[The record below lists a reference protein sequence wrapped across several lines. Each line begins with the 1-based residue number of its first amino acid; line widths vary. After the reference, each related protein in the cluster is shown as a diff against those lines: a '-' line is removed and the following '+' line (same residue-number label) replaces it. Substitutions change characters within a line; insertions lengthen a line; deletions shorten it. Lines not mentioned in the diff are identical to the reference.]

1 MSEILPFIVMLLGG
15 YFIRL
20 SLISAGQ
27 MWAKSYSQTISF
39 LILPIITCIITKT
52 IYGNIALSLGMIG
65 ALSIVRFRHPV
76 KSALE
81 LIIYFDL
88 ITIGIA
94 ASVKINYAIILIALT
109 ILVIIGVKYLQKF
122 FKNKIHKN
130 FYNISFNEGI
140 DLNQIEI
147 ITKEKIDILDVHEN
161 LKSLVID
168 EELNEII
175 YRLAFDDKK
184 KLNDLKNDLEGNRN
198 IKKIDVNY
206 I

>member
-1 MSEILPFIVMLLGG
+1 MEDLISILIMMIAGYAIRFALIYSGQLWAKTFSQTVSFFILP
-15 YFIRL
+15 
-20 SLISAGQ
+20 
-27 MWAKSYSQTISF
+27 TITF
-39 LILPIITCIITKT
+39 IITKT

-94 ASVKINYAIILIALT
+94 ASVKNNYAILLSVITVLVLIGLKL
-109 ILVIIGVKYLQKF
+109 INNF
-122 FKNKIHKN
+122 SKNNKKGG
-130 FYNISFNEGI
+130 FYNISFSEGI

-147 ITKEKIDILDVHEN
+147 SSTSKISSIEEN
-161 LKSLVID
+161 KYLKSIIINS
-168 EELNEII
+168 ESGEYI
-175 YRLAFDDKK
+175 YRLVFENKEVLQK
-184 KLNDLKNDLEGNRN
+184 FKNEIENIDS

>member
-109 ILVIIGVKYLQKF
+109 TLVIIGVKYLQNF
-122 FKNKIHKN
+122 FKNKRHKN
-130 FYNISFNEGI
+130 FYNVSFNEGI

-147 ITKEKIDILDVHEN
+147 ITKQKIDILDVHEN

-175 YRLAFDDKK
+175 YRLAFEDKK

>member
-1 MSEILPFIVMLLGG
+1 MEDFYSVLIMLIGG
-15 YFIRL
+15 YLIRF
-20 SLISAGQ
+20 SLIYSGQ
-27 MWAKSYSQTISF
+27 LWAKTFSQTVAF
-39 LILPIITCIITKT
+39 FILPIITFTITKT

-94 ASVKINYAIILIALT
+94 SSVKNSYAISLSLMTVAILICLKL
-109 ILVIIGVKYLQKF
+109 INQNR
-122 FKNKIHKN
+122 KNSKKDN
-130 FYNISFNEGI
+130 FYNISFNEGV
-140 DLNQIEI
+140 DLNQLEVSSS
-147 ITKEKIDILDVHEN
+147 EKIELIESNNNLKSLIQNSETRDYFYRLAFQDKATLNEFKKEIEN
-161 LKSLVID
+161 LKS
-168 EELNEII
+168 
-175 YRLAFDDKK
+175 
-184 KLNDLKNDLEGNRN
+184 

>member
-1 MSEILPFIVMLLGG
+1 MEDLISILIMMIAGYAIRFALIYSGQLWAKAFSQTVSFFILP
-15 YFIRL
+15 
-20 SLISAGQ
+20 
-27 MWAKSYSQTISF
+27 TITF
-39 LILPIITCIITKT
+39 IITKT

-76 KSALE
+76 KSPLE

-94 ASVKINYAIILIALT
+94 ASVKNNYAILLSVLTVLILIGLKL
-109 ILVIIGVKYLQKF
+109 INNF
-122 FKNKIHKN
+122 SSSNKKEG
-130 FYNISFNEGI
+130 FYNISFSEGI

-147 ITKEKIDILDVHEN
+147 SSKSKISSIEDNKH
-161 LKSLVID
+161 LKSVITNS
-168 EELNEII
+168 ESGEFI
-175 YRLAFDDKK
+175 YRLVFENKEALQKF
-184 KLNDLKNDLEGNRN
+184 KNEIENIDS

>member
-39 LILPIITCIITKT
+39 LILPIITFIITKT

-109 ILVIIGVKYLQKF
+109 TLVIIGVKYLQNF
-122 FKNKIHKN
+122 FKNKRHKN
-130 FYNISFNEGI
+130 FYNVSFNEGI

-147 ITKEKIDILDVHEN
+147 ITKEKIDILDLHEN

-175 YRLAFDDKK
+175 YRLAFEDKK

>member
-1 MSEILPFIVMLLGG
+1 MDDLISVIIMLLSG
-15 YFIRL
+15 YAIRYA
-20 SLISAGQ
+20 LIFSGQ
-27 MWAKSYSQTISF
+27 MWAKSFAQTVSF
-39 LILPIITCIITKT
+39 FILPIITFVITKT

-94 ASVKINYAIILIALT
+94 ASVKNNYAIILSILTVVILIALKVFNN
-109 ILVIIGVKYLQKF
+109 IQK
-122 FKNKIHKN
+122 KNNNKP

-140 DLNQIEI
+140 ELNQIEI
-147 ITKEKIDILDVHEN
+147 ISSKKIDLIEKNNN
-161 LKSLVID
+161 LKSV
-168 EELNEII
+168 LNDNENKDYI
-175 YRLAFDDKK
+175 YRLVFEDK
-184 KLNDLKNDLEGNRN
+184 LELQNFKNEIEN
-198 IKKIDVNY
+198 IDGLKKIDVSY

>member
-1 MSEILPFIVMLLGG
+1 MVDFYSVLIMLISG
-15 YFIRL
+15 YLIRF
-20 SLISAGQ
+20 SLIYSGQ
-27 MWAKSYSQTISF
+27 LWAKTFSQTVAF
-39 LILPIITCIITKT
+39 FILPIITFTITKT

-94 ASVKINYAIILIALT
+94 SSVKNSYAISLSLMTVAILICLKL
-109 ILVIIGVKYLQKF
+109 INESR
-122 FKNKIHKN
+122 KNSKKDN
-130 FYNISFNEGI
+130 FYNISFNEGV
-140 DLNQIEI
+140 DLNQIEVSSS
-147 ITKEKIDILDVHEN
+147 EKIDLIENNNNLKSLIQNSETRDYFYRLAFQDKETLNEFKKEIEN
-161 LKSLVID
+161 LKS
-168 EELNEII
+168 
-175 YRLAFDDKK
+175 
-184 KLNDLKNDLEGNRN
+184 

>member
-1 MSEILPFIVMLLGG
+1 MEDLISILIMMIAGYAIRFALIYSGQFWAKAFSQTVSFFILP
-15 YFIRL
+15 
-20 SLISAGQ
+20 
-27 MWAKSYSQTISF
+27 TITF
-39 LILPIITCIITKT
+39 IITKT

-76 KSALE
+76 KSPLE

-94 ASVKINYAIILIALT
+94 ASVKNEYSILLAVITVLV
-109 ILVIIGVKYLQKF
+109 LVILKLVNNYSK
-122 FKNKIHKN
+122 KNKDGG
-130 FYNISFNEGI
+130 FYNISFSEGN

-147 ITKEKIDILDVHEN
+147 LSSNKVSSIEEN
-161 LKSLVID
+161 KYLKSIIKNSD
-168 EELNEII
+168 SGEYI
-175 YRLAFDDKK
+175 YRLAFDNKNELNEFKDKIED
-184 KLNDLKNDLEGNRN
+184 NDS

>member
-1 MSEILPFIVMLLGG
+1 MMIAGYAIRFALIYSGQLWAKAFSQTVSFFILP
-15 YFIRL
+15 
-20 SLISAGQ
+20 
-27 MWAKSYSQTISF
+27 TITF
-39 LILPIITCIITKT
+39 IITKT

-76 KSALE
+76 KSPLE

-94 ASVKINYAIILIALT
+94 ASVKNNYAILLSVLTVLILIGLKL
-109 ILVIIGVKYLQKF
+109 INNF
-122 FKNKIHKN
+122 SSSNKKEG
-130 FYNISFNEGI
+130 FYNISFSEGI

-147 ITKEKIDILDVHEN
+147 SSRSKISSIEDNKH
-161 LKSLVID
+161 LKSVITNS
-168 EELNEII
+168 ESGEFI
-175 YRLAFDDKK
+175 YRLVFENKEALKK
-184 KLNDLKNDLEGNRN
+184 FKNEIENIDS

>member
-1 MSEILPFIVMLLGG
+1 MED
-15 YFIRL
+15 
-20 SLISAGQ
+20 LISVIIMLICGYAIRYALIFSGQ
-27 MWAKSYSQTISF
+27 MWAKSFAQTVSF
-39 LILPIITCIITKT
+39 FILPIITFIITKT

-94 ASVKINYAIILIALT
+94 ASVKNNYAIVLGVLT
-109 ILVIIGVKYLQKF
+109 VVILVALKIVNNYLKDS
-122 FKNKIHKN
+122 KKKS

-140 DLNQIEI
+140 ELNQIEI
-147 ITKEKIDILDVHEN
+147 TASKKIEEIEKNNN
-161 LKSLVID
+161 LKSIVSD
-168 EELNEII
+168 NENNDYI
-175 YRLAFDDKK
+175 YRLAFEDK
-184 KLNDLKNDLEGNRN
+184 DQLKEFKNKVESLDGL
-198 IKKIDVNY
+198 KKIDVSF

>member
-1 MSEILPFIVMLLGG
+1 MEDFYSVLIMLISG
-15 YFIRL
+15 YLIRY
-20 SLISAGQ
+20 SLIYAGQ
-27 MWAKSYSQTISF
+27 LWAKSFSQTVSF
-39 LILPIITCIITKT
+39 FILPIITFIITKT

-94 ASVKINYAIILIALT
+94 ASVKNNYAILLSLLTVIILISLK
-109 ILVIIGVKYLQKF
+109 LV
-122 FKNKIHKN
+122 NKLKKDN
-130 FYNISFNEGI
+130 FYSISFNEGI

-147 ITKEKIDILDVHEN
+147 LSSQKIELIEKNDN
-161 LKSLVID
+161 LKSFIQNSETGDFL
-168 EELNEII
+168 
-175 YRLAFDDKK
+175 YRLAFQEKVI
-184 KLNDLKNDLEGNRN
+184 LNDFKKEIENLES

-206 I
+206 L

>member
-1 MSEILPFIVMLLGG
+1 MEDLISILIMMIAGYAIRFALIYSGQLWAKAFSQTVSFFILP
-15 YFIRL
+15 
-20 SLISAGQ
+20 
-27 MWAKSYSQTISF
+27 TITF
-39 LILPIITCIITKT
+39 IITKT

-76 KSALE
+76 KSPLE

-94 ASVKINYAIILIALT
+94 ASVKNNYAILLSVLTVLILIGLKL
-109 ILVIIGVKYLQKF
+109 INNF
-122 FKNKIHKN
+122 SRSNKKEG
-130 FYNISFNEGI
+130 FYNISFSEGI

-147 ITKEKIDILDVHEN
+147 SSKSKISSIEDNKH
-161 LKSLVID
+161 LKSVITNS
-168 EELNEII
+168 ESGEFI
-175 YRLAFDDKK
+175 YRLVFENKEALQKF
-184 KLNDLKNDLEGNRN
+184 KNEIENIDN

>member
-39 LILPIITCIITKT
+39 LILPIITFIITKT

-109 ILVIIGVKYLQKF
+109 TLVIIGVKYLQKF

-130 FYNISFNEGI
+130 FYNVSFNEGI

-175 YRLAFDDKK
+175 YRLAFEDKK

>member
-1 MSEILPFIVMLLGG
+1 M
-15 YFIRL
+15 
-20 SLISAGQ
+20 
-27 MWAKSYSQTISF
+27 
-39 LILPIITCIITKT
+39 ITKT

-94 ASVKINYAIILIALT
+94 ASVKNNYAILLSLITVVILISLKL
-109 ILVIIGVKYLQKF
+109 INNYRKDK
-122 FKNKIHKN
+122 KKEN
-130 FYNISFNEGI
+130 FYNISFSEGI

-147 ITKEKIDILDVHEN
+147 ISSDKVESIEINKNLKSLIYNSQTNEYLYRLAFQDRDSLTQFQKEIEN
-161 LKSLVID
+161 LKS
-168 EELNEII
+168 
-175 YRLAFDDKK
+175 
-184 KLNDLKNDLEGNRN
+184 

>member
-1 MSEILPFIVMLLGG
+1 MEDLLSIIVMLIGG
-15 YFIRL
+15 YAIRYA
-20 SLISAGQ
+20 LIFSGQ
-27 MWAKSYSQTISF
+27 MWAKSFAQTVSF
-39 LILPIITCIITKT
+39 FILPIITFVITKT

-94 ASVKINYAIILIALT
+94 ASVKNNYAILLSLITVVILISLKLINNYRKGA
-109 ILVIIGVKYLQKF
+109 KKE
-122 FKNKIHKN
+122 N
-130 FYNISFNEGI
+130 FYNISFSEGV
-140 DLNQIEI
+140 DLNQLEIVSSDKIAIIEDNKNLKSLI
-147 ITKEKIDILDVHEN
+147 YNSETGEYLYRLAFQDKETLKDLQNEIEN
-161 LKSLVID
+161 LKS
-168 EELNEII
+168 
-175 YRLAFDDKK
+175 
-184 KLNDLKNDLEGNRN
+184 

>member
-1 MSEILPFIVMLLGG
+1 MDDLISVIIMLLSG
-15 YFIRL
+15 YAIRYA
-20 SLISAGQ
+20 LIFSGQ
-27 MWAKSYSQTISF
+27 MWAKSFAQTVSF
-39 LILPIITCIITKT
+39 FILPIITFVITKT

-94 ASVKINYAIILIALT
+94 ASVKNDYAIILSILTVVILIALKVFNN
-109 ILVIIGVKYLQKF
+109 IQK
-122 FKNKIHKN
+122 KNNNKS

-140 DLNQIEI
+140 ELNQIEI
-147 ITKEKIDILDVHEN
+147 ISSKKIDLIENNNN
-161 LKSLVID
+161 LKSVLNDNENKDYVYRLVFEDKI
-168 EELNEII
+168 ELQNFKNEI
-175 YRLAFDDKK
+175 
-184 KLNDLKNDLEGNRN
+184 EN
-198 IKKIDVNY
+198 IDGLKKIDVSY

>member
-1 MSEILPFIVMLLGG
+1 MEDIISILIMMIAGYAIRFALIYSGQLWAKAFSQTVSFFILP
-15 YFIRL
+15 
-20 SLISAGQ
+20 
-27 MWAKSYSQTISF
+27 TITF
-39 LILPIITCIITKT
+39 IITKT

-76 KSALE
+76 KSPLE

-94 ASVKINYAIILIALT
+94 SSVKNEYAILLSVITVVVLIALKL
-109 ILVIIGVKYLQKF
+109 INNFSKNNQKES
-122 FKNKIHKN
+122 

-147 ITKEKIDILDVHEN
+147 ISKGKISYIEEN
-161 LKSLVID
+161 KKLKSIIKNSSN
-168 EELNEII
+168 NEYI
-175 YRLAFDDKK
+175 YRLVFENKDELQKFKSEIEDTD
-184 KLNDLKNDLEGNRN
+184 NV
-198 IKKIDVNY
+198 IKIDVNY

>member
-1 MSEILPFIVMLLGG
+1 MDDFYSVLIMLISG
-15 YFIRL
+15 YLIRF
-20 SLISAGQ
+20 SLIYSGQ
-27 MWAKSYSQTISF
+27 LWAKTFSQTVAF
-39 LILPIITCIITKT
+39 FILPIITFTITKT

-94 ASVKINYAIILIALT
+94 SSVKNSYAISLSLMTVAILICLKL
-109 ILVIIGVKYLQKF
+109 INRNR
-122 FKNKIHKN
+122 KNSKKDN
-130 FYNISFNEGI
+130 FYNISFNEGV
-140 DLNQIEI
+140 DLNQIEVSSS
-147 ITKEKIDILDVHEN
+147 EKIDLIENNNNLKSLIQNSETRDYFYRLAFQDKETLNEFKKEIEN
-161 LKSLVID
+161 LKS
-168 EELNEII
+168 
-175 YRLAFDDKK
+175 
-184 KLNDLKNDLEGNRN
+184 

>member
-1 MSEILPFIVMLLGG
+1 MMIAGYAIRFALIYSGQLWAKAFSQTVSFFILP
-15 YFIRL
+15 
-20 SLISAGQ
+20 
-27 MWAKSYSQTISF
+27 TITF
-39 LILPIITCIITKT
+39 IITKT

-76 KSALE
+76 KSPLE

-94 ASVKINYAIILIALT
+94 ASVKNNYAILLSVLTVLILIGLKL
-109 ILVIIGVKYLQKF
+109 INNF
-122 FKNKIHKN
+122 SSSNKKEG
-130 FYNISFNEGI
+130 FYNISFSEGI

-147 ITKEKIDILDVHEN
+147 SSRSKISSIEDNKH
-161 LKSLVID
+161 LKSVITNS
-168 EELNEII
+168 ESGEFI
-175 YRLAFDDKK
+175 YRLVFENKEALQKF
-184 KLNDLKNDLEGNRN
+184 KNEIENIDS